1 VSALKPVNPFRA
13 ELLPM
18 PPLALVLAVALTHR
32 TIQIYTRS
40 PSIEQSQAST
50 SAAASVS
57 FHQAI
62 ALEGHEDWV
71 RCLSFS
77 VFPKSMNSAEQDLM
91 LASGSQD
98 GYIRLWRVSRL
109 ANQDPNHADTRT
121 MNGELDASVLNDE
134 MLDEF
139 ERRMRGEGG
148 LDADGQGGAASQL
161 STKAHG
167 LRVVSAA
174 G

>member
-1 VSALKPVNPFRA
+1 
-13 ELLPM
+13 
-18 PPLALVLAVALTHR
+18 
-32 TIQIYTRS
+32 
-40 PSIEQSQAST
+40 
-50 SAAASVS
+50 
-57 FHQAI
+57 
-62 ALEGHEDWV
+62 
-71 RCLSFS
+71 
-77 VFPKSMNSAEQDLM
+77 
-91 LASGSQD
+91 
-98 GYIRLWRVSRL
+98 
-109 ANQDPNHADTRT
+109 